1 MDRSSLQEVLCK
13 KGVLRIFTKFT
24 GKHLCQ
30 SHFFNILAGLRSAT
44 SLCNFIKKETLA
56 QVFSY
61 EFCEIFMNNFFYR
74 TPPVAGSEWIS
85 AILLKCKHMI
95 FCLLRI
101 AYLKFIRSSR
111 GDQDSG

>member
-1 MDRSSLQEVLCK
+1 M
-13 KGVLRIFTKFT
+13 
-24 GKHLCQ
+24 
-30 SHFFNILAGLRSAT
+30 
-44 SLCNFIKKETLA
+44 NFIKKETLA